1 VKGRFFRGTGFDGQI
16 RAFAVNMQDLVEYAR
31 QRHQLTPTTTAVLG
45 RTLTAGAMMGIM
57 LKDKQRV
64 TIQVKGNG
72 PVGQVVVDANALGE
86 VRGYVDEPAVDL
98 PLNEIGKLDVAG
110 AIGQEGH
117 IYVTKDIG
125 LREPYKG
132 SVPIVS
138 GELGEDFTYYFAKSE
153 QTPSAVSLGVLV
165 NESQQPAVIAAG
177 GFLLQVMPGT
187 DDNTITQIEQNIANM
202 PPVTQMLLDGLELSE
217 ILAHA
222 LGMVTKLE
230 EGELTYRCTCSKER
244 VEQALISVSKTD
256 LQEILEEDGQAELT
270 CQFCNE
276 KYIFDGNDLIRIIN
290 QQ

>member
-1 VKGRFFRGTGFDGQI
+1 VRGTFFRGTGFDGQI
-16 RAFAVNMQDLVEYAR
+16 RAFAVNTQDLVEYAR
-31 QRHQLTPTTTAVLG
+31 LRHQLTPTTTAVLG

-57 LKDKQRV
+57 LKDRQRV

-72 PVGQVVVDANALGE
+72 PIGQVVVDANALGE
-86 VRGYVDEPAVDL
+86 VRGYVDEPAIDL

-110 AIGQEGH
+110 AVGLEGH

-132 SVPIVS
+132 SVPIIS
-138 GELGEDFTYYFAKSE
+138 GELAEDFTYYFAKSE

-165 NESQQPAVIAAG
+165 NETQLPGVIAAG
-177 GFLLQVMPGT
+177 GFLIQVMPGT
-187 DDNTITQIEQNIANM
+187 DDSTIEQIEQNIANM
-202 PPVTQMLLDGLELSE
+202 PSVTQMLLDGLELSE

-222 LGMVTKLE
+222 LGMVTRLE
-230 EGELTYRCTCSKER
+230 EGELTYHCNCSKER

-256 LQEILEEDGQAELT
+256 LQEILEEDGQAELS
-270 CQFCNE
+270 CHFCNE
-276 KYIFDGNDLIRIIN
+276 LYLFDRNDLLKIID